1 VIEVAPQIHLASA
14 SPRRRDILHSLAVTH
29 SYRGVDIDEQPAANE
44 APDDLIVRLAREKA
58 MAAQPEDFEDRPVLA
73 ADTIVVLDKQIF
85 GKPIDQGHATS
96 MLMALAGR
104 SHCVTTAVAL
114 RCGQQVE
121 TIVSTT
127 TVKFREIQPDEAAA
141 YWHSGEPVD
150 KAGGYA
156 IQGLGGMFVTSIE
169 GSYSGVVG
177 LPVFET
183 VKLLV
188 GVGIQVLPER
198 AST

>member
-1 VIEVAPQIHLASA
+1 MTPPIHLASA
-14 SPRRRDILHSLAVTH
+14 SPRRRDILRSLGIAH
-29 SYRGVDIDEQPAANE
+29 SYGGVDIDELPTANE
-44 APDDLIVRLAREKA
+44 TSDDLVIRLAREKA
-58 MAAQPEDFEDRPVLA
+58 MAARPEDFKDRPVLA

-85 GKPIDQGHATS
+85 GKPTDEGHATS

-104 SHCVTTAVAL
+104 CHCVSTAVAL

-127 TVKFREIQPDEAAA
+127 TVKFREIHPDEAAA

-156 IQGLGGMFVTSIE
+156 IQGLGGMFVTGIE
-169 GSYSGVVG
+169 GSYSSVVG

-183 VKLLV
+183 VSLLA
-188 GVGIQVLPER
+188 GAGIQVLPGR
-198 AST
+198 AGT